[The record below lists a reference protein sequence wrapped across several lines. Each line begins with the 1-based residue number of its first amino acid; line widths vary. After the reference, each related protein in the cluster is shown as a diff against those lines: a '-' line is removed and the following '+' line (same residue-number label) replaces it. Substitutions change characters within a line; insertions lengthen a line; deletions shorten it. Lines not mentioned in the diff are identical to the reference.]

1 MRIGTSVPGAT
12 TPRSASASTKRPEG
26 IPSISIVPVL
36 QTLGQVCTSSG
47 HTYSP
52 YCRLPTVAETE
63 IILASSDEKVPLKD
77 RSLDM
82 AYSWESSRQWRVQC
96 CRWRTAARIR
106 TCGRS
111 NKDYFAR
118 TRGLLADTTP
128 EPAEY
133 LDVPC
138 RRPGCAK
145 PPRCGASPP
154 DRRRLVAEP
163 DCALADEAVEVS
175 NPNVIC
181 FAIGCARLY

>member
-12 TPRSASASTKRPEG
+12 TPRSASASTKRREG

-82 AYSWESSRQWRVQC
+82 AYSWGKQPTVACPMLQM
-96 CRWRTAARIR
+96 ADGGADPDL
-106 TCGRS
+106 RS
-111 NKDYFAR
+111 F
-118 TRGLLADTTP
+118 
-128 EPAEY
+128 
-133 LDVPC
+133 
-138 RRPGCAK
+138 
-145 PPRCGASPP
+145 
-154 DRRRLVAEP
+154 
-163 DCALADEAVEVS
+163 
-175 NPNVIC
+175 
-181 FAIGCARLY
+181 